1 MIIKTA
7 IISKYFLVMYLH
19 NVISKL
25 KITSNQ
31 GRRKVSNIGVAN
43 FYNHKILV
51 WQNGIFTTIIQKYW
65 CGSCPF
71 SLFVLTPLLIYFSQF
86 KTFFLNQASVL
97 KWVKLLQIWAYWY
110 IKSKYPNNFS
120 FLIKSCK

>member
-1 MIIKTA
+1 MSHYGNLIKGWLGSKMIIKNA

-43 FYNHKILV
+43 F
-51 WQNGIFTTIIQKYW
+51 
-65 CGSCPF
+65 
-71 SLFVLTPLLIYFSQF
+71 
-86 KTFFLNQASVL
+86 
-97 KWVKLLQIWAYWY
+97 
-110 IKSKYPNNFS
+110 
-120 FLIKSCK
+120 